1 MKKTFFIYLILLFY
15 FNSELFSQRGNST
28 KKQLSYNENL
38 YNSIDYRLIG
48 PFRGGRAGTVSG
60 VVGDDNTYYMG
71 TAGGGVWKTTDAG
84 NTWKSI
90 SDGYFGGSIGS
101 IAVSESNPNIIYVG
115 EGEQTLRGNVS
126 SGRGARK
133 SMDAGQTWEFIG

>member
-1 MKKTFFIYLILLFY
+1 MKKTFFIYLILLFN
-15 FNSELFSQRGNST
+15 FNSELFSQRGNSN

-60 VVGDDNTYYMG
+60 VVGDNNTYYMG

-84 NTWKSI
+84 NLL
-90 SDGYFGGSIGS
+90 
-101 IAVSESNPNIIYVG
+101 V
-115 EGEQTLRGNVS
+115 
-126 SGRGARK
+126 
-133 SMDAGQTWEFIG
+133 MDILGDL

>member
-1 MKKTFFIYLILLFY
+1 MKKTFFIYLILLFN
-15 FNSELFSQRGNST
+15 FNSELFSQRGNSN

-48 PFRGGRAGTVSG
+48 PFRGGRSGTVSG

-101 IAVSESNPNIIYVG
+101 IAHRNNHHRLDVMRALFNIIM
-115 EGEQTLRGNVS
+115 GNI
-126 SGRGARK
+126 K
-133 SMDAGQTWEFIG
+133 EKLY